1 MAFFPGR
8 ELKVIVSDDCYFD
21 NRIDN
26 KCISDNKD
34 NEDNKEFVSF
44 YIGNVISFEVF
55 ENGISKAYMQEPITL
70 TDRKLRKDQIKRL
83 VYKVLSEH
91 LNIELPWGTLTG
103 IRPVKMVRQE
113 LEDGI
118 SDDEL
123 ISSLKRDYYM
133 SDDKINLSIDVA
145 KTELDA

>member
-1 MAFFPGR
+1 MNIYMNSPEFEHDVQMLIMAFFPGR

-34 NEDNKEFVSF
+34 NEENKEFVSF

-123 ISSLKRDYYM
+123 ISS
-133 SDDKINLSIDVA
+133 A
-145 KTELDA
+145 

>member
-1 MAFFPGR
+1 
-8 ELKVIVSDDCYFD
+8 
-21 NRIDN
+21 
-26 KCISDNKD
+26 
-34 NEDNKEFVSF
+34 
-44 YIGNVISFEVF
+44 
-55 ENGISKAYMQEPITL
+55 MQEPITL

-103 IRPVKMVRQE
+103 IRPVKMVRQK

-145 KTELDA
+145 KTELDALRDGSV